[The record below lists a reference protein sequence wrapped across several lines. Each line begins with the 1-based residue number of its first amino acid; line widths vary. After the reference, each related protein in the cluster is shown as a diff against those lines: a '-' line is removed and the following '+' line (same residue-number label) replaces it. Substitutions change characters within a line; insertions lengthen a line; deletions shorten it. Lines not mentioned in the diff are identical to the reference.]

1 MAMLEIIKE
10 YGGSGSM
17 THFPNMLK
25 QELKAEGTD
34 MTNAST
40 DKMKK
45 AKKTIC
51 EKFLAALMLS
61 GANKAKYN
69 QSRTSWM
76 QGLS

>member
-1 MAMLEIIKE
+1 
-10 YGGSGSM
+10 M
-17 THFPNMLK
+17 THFPKMLK
-25 QELKAEGTD
+25 QELKGEGTD

-69 QSRTSWM
+69 QS
-76 QGLS
+76 